1 MSHHPASARGTG
13 PDALTS
19 HLASLRTRD
28 PPFSHQ
34 EACDGLIK
42 ASFASAD
49 LNLDANNERKAIG
62 GHTQQNQLTINS
74 LPPEVLYDI
83 FLPVAGFYLGHYTR
97 LLRLRVV
104 CKYWKEVIDSTP
116 GLWMAIK
123 LELHPELQA
132 MIIRNSRNHPLN
144 VLWDETI
151 WNNDPAKKAKIAAF
165 STLMEPSASR
175 WQSLNYR
182 RGLTSE
188 TSTQSICPLLDSME
202 TSSLQ
207 GFAVAV
213 QYHVEPEDCTPLCES
228 AARYIG
234 AFPLPQDNER
244 EIEFGLRRR
253 RIAIRNDTWDHGNGP
268 QDRLAYLASV
278 TNSMDSRA
286 CREVK
291 ILDLSCREHEEI
303 GGYLRTIHS
312 RFPQINQILL
322 KEKQTDIAVAFQHL
336 SSPLQV
342 ELAEEWLLPKLT
354 KLELDLGSST
364 DARLIDIVA
373 QLVMK
378 RKAADGV
385 EDITEL
391 RITSAPGAIGP
402 GMVELFQ
409 QSIASFELTE
419 LGLNHVSNS
428 EISEDFIE
436 KLIIQPVWILK
447 LRLKVFSKFF
457 NHGAPPADLIIL
469 DLQKNPQNPMKSW
482 WSGP

>member
-1 MSHHPASARGTG
+1 MTPIS
-13 PDALTS
+13 
-19 HLASLRTRD
+19 
-28 PPFSHQ
+28 
-34 EACDGLIK
+34 
-42 ASFASAD
+42 
-49 LNLDANNERKAIG
+49 NLHANNESKAIR

-74 LPPEVLYDI
+74 LPPEVLCDI

-97 LLRLRVV
+97 LLPLRVV

-132 MIIRNSRNHPLN
+132 MILRNSRNHPLN
-144 VLWDETI
+144 VLWDETT

-188 TSTQSICPLLDSME
+188 SDIWILALPLHNVQVIEIDAPSWSYRCHTLDAPKLSYVNVTRFYLNWRSLSGLQVLILNLTNPTLNELMAMLQASPELNHLSLENTWLQVESEDQAPTPSKVFLPHLTCLRISRASTQSICLLLDSME
-202 TSSLQ
+202 TSNLQ

-213 QYHVEPEDCTPLCES
+213 QYHVEPEDCTPLCKS

-234 AFPLPQDNER
+234 AFPLPQDNEQALVLIRVWRR

-278 TNSMDSRA
+278 TNYMDSRA

-322 KEKQTDIAVAFQHL
+322 KEKQNDIAVAFQHL
-336 SSPLQV
+336 SSPLQL

-378 RKAADGV
+378 RKAADG
-385 EDITEL
+385 
-391 RITSAPGAIGP
+391 
-402 GMVELFQ
+402 
-409 QSIASFELTE
+409 
-419 LGLNHVSNS
+419 
-428 EISEDFIE
+428 
-436 KLIIQPVWILK
+436 
-447 LRLKVFSKFF
+447 
-457 NHGAPPADLIIL
+457 
-469 DLQKNPQNPMKSW
+469 
-482 WSGP
+482 